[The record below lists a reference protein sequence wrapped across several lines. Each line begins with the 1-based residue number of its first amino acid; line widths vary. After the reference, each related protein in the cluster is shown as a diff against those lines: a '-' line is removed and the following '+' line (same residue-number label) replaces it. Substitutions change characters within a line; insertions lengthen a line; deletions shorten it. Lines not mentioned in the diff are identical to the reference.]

1 MGFHYQSP
9 FSPVEAFFPPWVQI
23 ILFGFVG
30 FVLMDWAMERLSEHR
45 GLVRFL
51 IYLTTAVV
59 FSCRAAALLVIY
71 FAPSLPESVHLP
83 Y

>member
-1 MGFHYQSP
+1 
-9 FSPVEAFFPPWVQI
+9 
-23 ILFGFVG
+23 
-30 FVLMDWAMERLSEHR
+30 MEKMSEHR

-51 IYLTTAVV
+51 IYLTTSVV

-71 FAPSLPESVHLP
+71 FAPSLPESVNLP